1 MAGGFQIL
9 FSIYWAY
16 RNLSILYDYRVH
28 SEILRLY
35 MISDWILILQTIIG
49 LFGIVIGFSV
59 FSKRW
64 GIKNGYITFGLIWLI
79 GFGIEFIQISF

>member
-1 MAGGFQIL
+1 
-9 FSIYWAY
+9 
-16 RNLSILYDYRVH
+16 
-28 SEILRLY
+28 